1 MLFCVWMYCAHACG
15 CIAHTYVDILRTRMQ
30 LDDDG
35 KTAAMRIFR
44 EQRLKT
50 HADSVSVAQL
60 LPLLQEE
67 PRLREALR
75 TTLGERLR
83 AQGNAKL
90 TQSDWSALLDRKA
103 ELQIMQVRT

>member
-1 MLFCVWMYCAHACG
+1 MHP
-15 CIAHTYVDILRTRMQ
+15 HVDVLRTRVQQ
-30 LDDDG
+30 LDDYC

-44 EQRLKT
+44 EQLRT
-50 HADSVSVAQL
+50 TNVDSVSAAQL

-67 PRLREALR
+67 PRLCEALR

-90 TQSDWSALLDRKA
+90 TQSDWSALLDHKA